1 MPRPVLGF
9 LLNVKLSPKKYKPG
23 AYPSWLFCFFFA
35 KILISWPVPRPK
47 GLLLIKK
54 AVFGLFSQQQHQKQQ
69 SLVFLPLFWDGLLM
83 LLHIFFSVAI
93 FWKEESVSWKRFLPL
108 LFKIVFLGDKLLLP
122 STNFKVCVFNK
133 FKKSPP
139 TYFGKNLF
147 WNLCQ
152 IQWRHGRRYPPVV
165 TSLNLVAHFEKLYN

>member
-1 MPRPVLGF
+1 MWNFPQKSISQEHALLGF
-9 LLNVKLSPKKYKPG
+9 FVSFLL
-23 AYPSWLFCFFFA
+23 

-54 AVFGLFSQQQHQKQQ
+54 AVFGLFFPAAAPEAAVS
-69 SLVFLPLFWDGLLM
+69 SLSPFVLRWFVDVAS
-83 LLHIFFSVAI
+83 HFFSVAI